1 MFVQTPMPPTDDEGN
16 ITTPKNTWPTL
27 RVPLA
32 FRPNSGLLKV
42 DHCGRGG
49 WIHLGRWWVRAR
61 DWTPNRPLHDPQD
74 HPMGDGGSERFVGYG
89 WETAGPTGAD
99 MIEIV
104 LSAPDGAIVQYW
116 RTR

>member
-1 MFVQTPMPPTDDEGN
+1 MSSTATVTAAP
-16 ITTPKNTWPTL
+16 
-27 RVPLA
+27 
-32 FRPNSGLLKV
+32 RPDPASCAHAPG
-42 DHCGRGG
+42 
-49 WIHLGRWWVRAR
+49 AR
-61 DWTPNRPLHDPQD
+61 I
-74 HPMGDGGSERFVGYG
+74 GSERFVGYG